1 MPGVKRLFQFDFT
14 AAAGHMKRPRH
25 TPLEFIGETIMK
37 RYMVMCSCSAF
48 LGAIVSVVVTGRT
61 PEPAARGQGAP
72 SAQPPAISPN
82 RPVYRPTPATPPASQ
97 PLPSPTAAAARLPVN
112 GEFTTDEQVNIAVYD
127 KVNRSVVNIA
137 TRSVRADAFMMFQV
151 PSEGAGAGSVLDRE
165 GHILTNHHVVDGARE
180 IQVTLFN
187 GQTFNAGIVGQ
198 DPPND
203 VAVIKIDAPP
213 DTLYPVELDDSSQ
226 LRVGQK
232 VYAFGNPFGLE
243 RTLTMG
249 IISSLHRT
257 LPSKTGRMMKSIIQ
271 IDAALNRGN
280 SGGPLINTR
289 GRLIGMNTAIANPSQ
304 TGENTGVGFAI
315 PVNSI
320 KRVVPELI
328 RHGRVIRP
336 DIGISRVYETEQGLL
351 VASVTRGGPAEAA
364 GIQGFRLVREQ
375 YRRGPFVYEETRVD
389 RDHADLIVA
398 IDGQAVR
405 TTDELLDIIE
415 KKKPGDEVIVALI
428 RESRKTDIGVRL
440 GVGE

>member
-1 MPGVKRLFQFDFT
+1 
-14 AAAGHMKRPRH
+14 
-25 TPLEFIGETIMK
+25 MK

-48 LGAIVSVVVTGRT
+48 FGAIVSVVVTGRI
-61 PEPAARGQGAP
+61 PEPAARGQGVP
-72 SAQPPAISPN
+72 SAQPAISPN
-82 RPVYRPTPATPPASQ
+82 RPAHRPVPATPPASQ
-97 PLPSPTAAAARLPVN
+97 PLPSPAAAAARLPAN

-151 PSEGAGAGSVLDRE
+151 PSEGAGSGSVLDRE
-165 GHILTNHHVVDGARE
+165 GRILTNHHVVDGARE
-180 IQVTLFN
+180 IRVTLFN

-213 DTLYPVELDDSSQ
+213 DTLYPVELGDSSQ

-280 SGGPLINTR
+280 SGGPLINTQ

-336 DIGISRVYETEQGLL
+336 DIGISRVYETGQGLL
-351 VASVTRGGPAEAA
+351 VASVTGGGPAEAA

-398 IDGQAVR
+398 IGGQAVR

-415 KKKPGDEVIVALI
+415 KKKPGDEVVVAVI
-428 RESRKTDIGVRL
+428 REGRKTDIGVRL

>member
-1 MPGVKRLFQFDFT
+1 
-14 AAAGHMKRPRH
+14 
-25 TPLEFIGETIMK
+25 MK
-37 RYMVMCSCSAF
+37 RYILMCSFSVIV
-48 LGAIVSVVVTGRT
+48 GAVAQAVFWGRA
-61 PEPAARGQGAP
+61 PLPAARGQAVAP
-72 SAQPPAISPN
+72 GQPPSVSPN
-82 RPVYRPTPATPPASQ
+82 GPAFR
-97 PLPSPTAAAARLPVN
+97 PLPAVPPTVRTRSSATELATCLPAP
-112 GEFTTDEQVNIAVYD
+112 GEFTADERVNIAVYD
-127 KVNRSVVNIA
+127 KVNRSVVNIT
-137 TRSVRADAFMMFQV
+137 TRSIQADAFMMFQV
-151 PSEGAGAGSVLDRE
+151 PAEGAGSGSVLDRE

-187 GQTFNAGIVGQ
+187 GQSFVAGIVGQ

-213 DTLYPVELDDSSQ
+213 ETLYPVELDDSSQ

-249 IISSLHRT
+249 IISSLQRT
-257 LPSKTGRMMKSIIQ
+257 LPSKSGRMMKSIIQ

-289 GRLIGMNTAIANPSQ
+289 GCLIGMNTAIANPSQ

-336 DIGISRVYETEQGLL
+336 DIGISRVYETERGLL
-351 VASVTRGGPAEAA
+351 VAAVSRGGPAESA
-364 GIQGFRLVREQ
+364 GIRGFRLVREQ

-398 IDGQAVR
+398 IDGQPIR
-405 TTDELLDIIE
+405 TTDELLDIVE
-415 KKKPGDEVIVALI
+415 QKKPGDEVAVSVI
-428 RESRKTDIGVRL
+428 RDRRQTDIRVRL
-440 GVGE
+440 GTGE